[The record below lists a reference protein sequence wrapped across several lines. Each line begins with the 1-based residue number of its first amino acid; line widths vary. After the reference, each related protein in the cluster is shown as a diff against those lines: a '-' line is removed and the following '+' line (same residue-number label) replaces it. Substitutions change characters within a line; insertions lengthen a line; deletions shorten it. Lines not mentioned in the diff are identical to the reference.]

1 MRSISLF
8 LAALSL
14 PIAATAA
21 APQALTLESALSTAE
36 TANLNVLLS
45 REALTQAGEF
55 VNQQRV
61 GLLPTVTASGQQRRT
76 EGVSISNGVASQNEL
91 VDRFDGKFAGSVP
104 VIAPER
110 FSAMRA
116 ARAGVSVAQADYQS
130 TVQGT
135 LSLVAQTYFTH
146 LRNLRRIEVLNAN
159 IERAQALLD
168 LARNQVNAG
177 IATRIDVTRAEAQL
191 AQTQQARL
199 QQDTIVYQSA
209 LQLERLLGLDP
220 TSELRLADFSVRRVA
235 EPKFPLGLERTTF
248 ERRADWIRAQKAVEQ
263 AKLDVRSAKYQRLP
277 SLSLSGE
284 YGIVSPNVGDRDREE
299 AWFAGAVVSVPV
311 FDGLKSGADRRIALS
326 RQRGQELRLQNLEI
340 QIAAELR
347 LAVQDAGSRYAQIG
361 VAEKSLQLGEEQLR
375 LARQRYEQGVADNR
389 EITEAQNNLAIASDA
404 LVEAIYQYNLSRVE
418 LARSKG
424 DVRGILTEKVQ

>member
-1 MRSISLF
+1 MRSTCLF
-8 LAALSL
+8 LAAFPLSVV
-14 PIAATAA
+14 AA

-45 REALTQAGEF
+45 REALTQAGEV

-61 GLLPTVTASGQQRRT
+61 GLLPSVTASGQQRRT
-76 EGVSISNGVASQNEL
+76 QGVSISNNAASQNDL
-91 VDRFDGKFAGSVP
+91 VDRFDAKLAGTVP
-104 VIAPER
+104 LIDPEQISTLR
-110 FSAMRA
+110 S

-135 LSLVAQTYFTH
+135 LALVAQTYFTH
-146 LRNLRRIEVLNAN
+146 LRNLRRIEVLDAN
-159 IERAQALLD
+159 IERAKVLLE

-199 QQDTIVYQSA
+199 QQDTVVYQSA

-220 TSELRLADFSVRRVA
+220 STQLQLADFNVKRIA
-235 EPKFPLGLERTTF
+235 EPGFPLGLERTTF

-263 AKLDVRSAKYQRLP
+263 AKLDVRTAKYQRLP
-277 SLSLSGE
+277 SLALQGE
-284 YGIVSPNVGDRDREE
+284 YGLVAPRISDSDREE

-311 FDGLKSGADRRIALS
+311 FDGFKGGADRRIALS
-326 RQRGQELRLQNLEI
+326 RQRGQELRLHNLEL

-347 LAVQDAGSRYAQIG
+347 LAVQDASSRYAQIG
-361 VAEKSLQLGEEQLR
+361 VAEKSLQLAEEQLR

-424 DVRGILTEKVQ
+424 DVRVILSERVQ